1 MLPLTVA
8 GGGLVGGWC
17 SGLEIARKREFLAER
32 ERERERVPSAAPGVQ
47 ARGVRFV
54 YNLKAE
60 VP

>member
-1 MLPLTVA
+1 MQWARDSKKERVP
-8 GGGLVGGWC
+8 GG
-17 SGLEIARKREFLAER
+17 ER